1 VTDLGAAHLTPGRY
15 TVRDGVVSVILV
27 NYKGAD
33 DTIVCL
39 KAFDD
44 LEWPE
49 DRLELIVVDNE
60 SGDGQAER
68 IARACPHARVI
79 QSGANLGFAGGC
91 NLGVDNA
98 TGQYVAF
105 LNNDARPGR
114 RWIAAAVEAMESDAS
129 IAAVASKVLD
139 WDGEKIDYV
148 DGSLAWFGM
157 GYKREAERP
166 DDGSYEVAQDVLF
179 GTGAAFFVTA
189 AIYREIGGFDER
201 FFMFYEDVDLG
212 WRLNLLGLR
221 VRYVPG
227 SVAYHKHHVTM
238 RKYGNFRET
247 YLLERNALLAMV
259 KNYSDE
265 TLARIL
271 PAALALSVRRTMEM
285 GGLDPASLSEV
296 PLTSDIDIPK
306 LALTG
311 VYGID
316 YLASLLP
323 SMWDTRLELQA
334 RRKRTDADLFPLF
347 RNAIEPAYPLPR
359 YLAAHADLVKAFDLD
374 RAFSPAARILVVTGE
389 PLSGRLAGPA
399 IRAWEMSVAL
409 SAKHPVRLVSTS
421 GVEDIAHDRFE
432 IHAASGE
439 DIGAHTDWADVIIF
453 QGFLLEETWWL
464 VESDKILVADVYDP
478 MHLEQLEQAKDLG
491 EDGRR
496 AAIHDVTGVL
506 NRQLARADYMLCASA
521 KQRDFWIG
529 QLAVLGRINSLTVG
543 PNRDVSSLVG
553 VVPFGLQDEAPVLHR
568 HGIRGVIP
576 GIGMDDKIVIWG
588 GGVYNWFDPL
598 TLVKA
603 IDRLSKRHPDIRLYF
618 MGLKHPNPGVP
629 DMRVAWETQQLA
641 ERLGLVGRHVFFN
654 SGWVPYTERSD
665 HLLDA
670 DVGVSTHFDHVE
682 TEFSFRTRILDY
694 LWTGLPIVATLGDS
708 FGNILDEEGIGRGV
722 PAEDVDALELALEEM
737 LYDEQAAADARKNVA
752 QYAEQFR
759 WSHVL
764 RPLMDFAAAPHRAAD
779 HVLISSFE
787 NAEPRAASRRPSFL
801 GYANVFVRSLR
812 SGGVREV
819 SRRARGFV
827 RRRRAGGE

>member
-1 VTDLGAAHLTPGRY
+1 VTDLGTAHLTPGRH

-49 DRLELIVVDNE
+49 DRLEIVVVDND

-68 IARACPHARVI
+68 IAQACPRARVI

-114 RWIAAAVEAMESDAS
+114 LWIAAAVEAMGSDPS

-157 GYKREAERP
+157 GYKREADRP

-189 AIYREIGGFDER
+189 ATYREVGGFDER
-201 FFMFYEDVDLG
+201 FFMFYEDVDFG
-212 WRLNLLGLR
+212 WRLNLLGFR

-238 RKYGNFRET
+238 RKFGSFREA

-265 TLARIL
+265 TLARVL
-271 PAALALSVRRTMEM
+271 PAALALSVRRTTEM
-285 GGLDPASLSEV
+285 GGLDPASLREV

-311 VYGID
+311 IYGID

-323 SMWDTRLELQA
+323 SMRETRLELQA
-334 RRKRTDADLFPLF
+334 KRKRTDADLFPLF

-496 AAIHDVTGVL
+496 AAIHDVTAVL

-543 PNRDVSSLVG
+543 PDLDVSSLVA

-568 HGIRGVIP
+568 HGIRGVVP

-598 TLVKA
+598 TLVNA

-694 LWTGLPIVATLGDS
+694 LWTGLPIVATRGDS
-708 FGNILDEEGIGRGV
+708 FGNILDDEGIGRSV
-722 PAEDVDALELALEEM
+722 QAEDVDALELALEEM
-737 LYDEQAAADARKNVA
+737 LYDEQAAAEARKNVSR
-752 QYAEQFR
+752 YAEQFR
-759 WSHVL
+759 WSQVL
-764 RPLMDFAAAPHRAAD
+764 RPLMDFAGAPHRAAD
-779 HVLISSFE
+779 HVLTRSFE
-787 NAEPRAASRRPSFL
+787 DAEPRATSAGPNLL
-801 GYANVFVRSLR
+801 GYARVLVRSLR

-819 SRRARGFV
+819 SRRARRFV
-827 RRRRAGGE
+827 QRRRTSAE

>member
-1 VTDLGAAHLTPGRY
+1 MDLGTAHLTPGPHADRE
-15 TVRDGVVSVILV
+15 GVVSVILV
-27 NYKGAD
+27 NYMGAD

-39 KAFDD
+39 NAFDD
-44 LEWPE
+44 VEWPV
-49 DRLELIVVDNE
+49 DRLELIVVDNDF
-60 SGDGQAER
+60 GDGQAEQ
-68 IARACPHARVI
+68 IAQACPTARVI
-79 QSGANLGFAGGC
+79 QAGGNLGFAGGC

-114 RWIAAAVEAMESDAS
+114 RWIAAAVEAMEADQDIS
-129 IAAVASKVLD
+129 AVASKVLD
-139 WDGEKIDYV
+139 WEGQTVDYV

-166 DDGSYEVAQDVLF
+166 DDGSYEVARDVLF

-189 AIYREIGGFDER
+189 AAYREVGGFDER
-201 FFMFYEDVDLG
+201 FFMFYEDVDFG
-212 WRLNLLGLR
+212 WRLNLLGRR
-221 VRYVPG
+221 VRYVPE
-227 SVAYHKHHVTM
+227 SLAYHKHHVTM
-238 RKYGNFRET
+238 RKFGNYRET

-265 TLARIL
+265 TLARVL
-271 PAALALSVRRTMEM
+271 PAAMALSVRRTTEM
-285 GGLDPASLSEV
+285 GGLDPASLSDV
-296 PLTSDIDIPK
+296 PLASDVVVPK
-306 LALTG
+306 LSLTG

-316 YLASLLP
+316 HLASLLG
-323 SMWDTRLELQA
+323 SMWESRRDLQA
-334 RRKRTDADLFPLF
+334 KRKRTDAELFPLF
-347 RNAIEPAYPLPR
+347 RNAIEPAYSLPR
-359 YLAAHADLVKAFDLD
+359 YLAAHADLVRAFDLD
-374 RAFSPAARILVVTGE
+374 RVFSPAARILVVTGE

-409 SAKHPVRLVSTS
+409 SATHPVRLVSTT
-421 GVEDIAHDRFE
+421 GIEGIAHERFE
-432 IHAASGE
+432 IHYAPGE
-439 DIGAHTDWADVIIF
+439 ELVTQTDWADVIIF
-453 QGFLLEETWWL
+453 QGFLLEAAWWL
-464 VESDKILVADVYDP
+464 VDSDKILVADVYDP

-496 AAIHDVTGVL
+496 AAIHNVTGVL
-506 NRQLARADYMLCASA
+506 NRQLARADYMLCAST

-529 QLAVLGRINSLTVG
+529 QLAALGRINSLTVG
-543 PNRDVSSLVG
+543 PDRDVSSLVA
-553 VVPFGLQDEAPVLHR
+553 VVPFGLQDEAPVQHR

-576 GIGMDDKIVIWG
+576 GIGMDDKVVIWG

-598 TLVKA
+598 TLVNA

-641 ERLGLVGRHVFFN
+641 ERLGLIGRHVFFN

-694 LWTGLPIVATLGDS
+694 LWTGLPIVATRGDS

-752 QYAEQFR
+752 RYADQFR
-759 WSHVL
+759 WSQVL

-779 HVLISSFE
+779 HVLTSSFE
-787 NAEPRAASRRPSFL
+787 NAEPRAASARPNVL
-801 GYANVFVRSLR
+801 GYVNVFVRSLR
-812 SGGVREV
+812 SGGLREV

>member
-1 VTDLGAAHLTPGRY
+1 MDLGTAHLTPGPHPLRE
-15 TVRDGVVSVILV
+15 GIVSVILV
-27 NYKGAD
+27 NYNGAD

-44 LEWPE
+44 LRWPA
-49 DRLELIVVDNE
+49 DRLELIVVDND
-60 SGDGQAER
+60 SGDGQAEQ
-68 IARACPHARVI
+68 IAQACPNARVI

-105 LNNDARPGR
+105 LNNDARPGP
-114 RWIAAAVEAMESDAS
+114 RWISAAVEAMESDPTIS
-129 IAAVASKVLD
+129 AVASKVLD
-139 WDGEKIDYV
+139 WDGENVDYV

-166 DDGSYEVAQDVLF
+166 DDGSYEVARDVLF
-179 GTGAAFFVTA
+179 GTGAAFFISASV
-189 AIYREIGGFDER
+189 YREVGGFDER

-212 WRLNLLGLR
+212 WRLNLLGMR
-221 VRYVPG
+221 VRYVPE

-238 RKYGNFRET
+238 RKFGNYRET
-247 YLLERNALLAMV
+247 YLLERNAMLAMV

-265 TLARIL
+265 TLGHVL
-271 PAALALSVRRTMEM
+271 PAALELSVRRTTDM
-285 GGLDPASLSEV
+285 GGLDPSSLRDV
-296 PLTSDIDIPK
+296 PLTSVIDVPK
-306 LALTG
+306 LSLTG

-316 YLASLLP
+316 YLASLLG
-323 SMWDTRLELQA
+323 SMWETRRDLQGK
-334 RRKRTDADLFPLF
+334 RKRTDAELFSLF

-359 YLAAHADLVKAFDLD
+359 YLAAHANLVKAFDLD
-374 RAFSPAARILVVTGE
+374 RFFSSAARILVVTGE

-399 IRAWEMSVAL
+399 IRAWEISVAL
-409 SAKHPVRLVSTS
+409 SVRHPVRLVSTA
-421 GVEDIAHDRFE
+421 GVESIAHERFQT
-432 IHAASGE
+432 HYAPGE
-439 DIGAHTDWADVIIF
+439 ELQAHTDWADVIIF
-453 QGFLLEETWWL
+453 QGFLLESAWWL
-464 VESDKILVADVYDP
+464 LESEKIIVADVYDP

-491 EDGRR
+491 GDGRR
-496 AAIHDVTGVL
+496 AAIRDVTEVL
-506 NRQLARADYMLCASA
+506 NRQLGRADYMLCAST
-521 KQRDFWIG
+521 KQRDFWTG
-529 QLAVLGRINSLTVG
+529 QLAALGRINALTVG
-543 PNRDVSSLVG
+543 PDQDVSSLVA
-553 VVPFGLQDEAPVLHR
+553 VVPFGLPDEPPVQHA

-641 ERLGLVGRHVFFN
+641 ERLGLIGQHVFFN

-694 LWTGLPIVATLGDS
+694 LWTGLPTVGTVGDS

-722 PAEDVDALELALEEM
+722 PAEDVDALEQALEEM
-737 LYDEQAAADARKNVA
+737 LYDEQAAAKARKNVA
-752 QYAEQFR
+752 RYAEQFR
-759 WSHVL
+759 WSQVL
-764 RPLMDFAAAPHRAAD
+764 RPLMGFAAAPHRAAD
-779 HVLISSFE
+779 HVLISLPAQ
-787 NAEPRAASRRPSFL
+787 AEPLAAARPTL
-801 GYANVFVRSLR
+801 MGYAQVFVSSLR

-819 SRRARGFV
+819 SRRARRFV
-827 RRRRAGGE
+827 ERRRTSAE